1 MKIKNIRTAVQL
13 FALWE
18 LIWLLAAVFGHYD
31 ASHSWLFPLAA
42 TLAGAPVVAVTV
54 FFAATKLS
62 ALVNRKEDKND

>member
-1 MKIKNIRTAVQL
+1 MKIKNIRAVVQL
-13 FALWE
+13 FAFWE

-31 ASHSWLFPLAA
+31 ASLSWLFPLAA

-62 ALVNRKEDKND
+62 ALVNRKETKK

>member
-31 ASHSWLFPLAA
+31 ASCSWLFPLAA
-42 TLAGAPVVAVTV
+42 TFAGATVVAVIA

-62 ALVNRKEDKND
+62 ALVNKKETKK

>member
-31 ASHSWLFPLAA
+31 ASCSWLFPLAA
-42 TLAGAPVVAVTV
+42 TLAGAPIVAIVV

-62 ALVNRKEDKND
+62 ALVNRKETKK